1 VRKTPSV
8 CAASDGQGESVLRK
22 FSPLEK
28 WLEGTNR
35 HPRMA
40 LAVFAVLMAVQI
52 SPWLYPTVDGCLY
65 MKTARDFLAAPSIT
79 DFHCLVPPGYPALI
93 TPAFLFGSRPFLEI
107 AVLQWV
113 LSVAMIGGVYVWAK
127 RQFPR
132 AAVLLTAAVVAN
144 ISLWTYYRRPTKEIA
159 TLALLMWT
167 VNLMHRLLDERRIG
181 RIIALTTAAAL
192 LTAYVSLMRY
202 TAVTLTVGFGLAALW
217 LAWQRAFGWS
227 RAMAMSGVVGLVTC
241 VILAGWLYYD
251 RTYGAGGIYLREVMS
266 VYSKQS
272 SRLAKSKMQS
282 SQAELADQSNES
294 DSNEMASAD
303 EESAAHSP
311 PVRFLQGMV
320 YRINDI
326 GCLCVPGMWKSSVE
340 PWELP
345 GISFIPFLGLMGVLT
360 VGWWQIVRRRLDVLA
375 LMLPAYFLLY
385 SHWVC
390 DQPCG
395 RFMLPMLPIIVACA
409 WYGLATLVRRRA
421 TVVFGLLILVHLAQA
436 GGYWLLVDAPRAYEN
451 HRNWSLVDRL
461 ARQIRERHGEVA
473 LATSVDQACHG
484 LWLELDWSY
493 PLRNLEMQFGP
504 RVVWVV
510 EAAGSRPPRGFSVK
524 RVDGPVQLA
533 SRNPEKSP
541 AQLISQARVTAK
553 PGEATTV
560 ADNP

>member
-1 VRKTPSV
+1 
-8 CAASDGQGESVLRK
+8 
-22 FSPLEK
+22 
-28 WLEGTNR
+28 
-35 HPRMA
+35 
-40 LAVFAVLMAVQI
+40 
-52 SPWLYPTVDGCLY
+52 
-65 MKTARDFLAAPSIT
+65 
-79 DFHCLVPPGYPALI
+79 
-93 TPAFLFGSRPFLEI
+93 
-107 AVLQWV
+107 
-113 LSVAMIGGVYVWAK
+113 
-127 RQFPR
+127 
-132 AAVLLTAAVVAN
+132 
-144 ISLWTYYRRPTKEIA
+144 
-159 TLALLMWT
+159 
-167 VNLMHRLLDERRIG
+167 
-181 RIIALTTAAAL
+181 
-192 LTAYVSLMRY
+192 
-202 TAVTLTVGFGLAALW
+202 
-217 LAWQRAFGWS
+217 
-227 RAMAMSGVVGLVTC
+227 
-241 VILAGWLYYD
+241 
-251 RTYGAGGIYLREVMS
+251 
-266 VYSKQS
+266 
-272 SRLAKSKMQS
+272 
-282 SQAELADQSNES
+282 
-294 DSNEMASAD
+294 
-303 EESAAHSP
+303 
-311 PVRFLQGMV
+311 
-320 YRINDI
+320 
-326 GCLCVPGMWKSSVE
+326 
-340 PWELP
+340 
-345 GISFIPFLGLMGVLT
+345 
-360 VGWWQIVRRRLDVLA
+360 
-375 LMLPAYFLLY
+375 MLPAYFLLY